1 MNDNMNRKKSLILA
15 LILGMVIALG
25 GCGKKEEEHNSIVE
39 YVSQQ
44 TVTDAAS
51 MDADEA
57 SLSDASATNAS
68 KSDASVTDASST
80 DADVPAG
87 NGKVIVLDPG
97 HSSKVSGEMEPVGPG
112 SSEMKAKD
120 VTGTSGRTSG
130 LMEYELALQ
139 TSFKMKEEL
148 ERRGYTVYLTRYDNE
163 VMLSCSERAE
173 IANNYNA
180 DAFIRVH
187 ADGVDDSSASGAM
200 TICITPS
207 NPYVSEMYQDS
218 RRLSEDIIS
227 EYCKET
233 GLGQRSIW
241 ETDTM
246 TGNNWSKVPT
256 TLLEMGFMTNPNEDA
271 LMADPAFQD
280 KIASGVANGLDK
292 FFGFE

>member
-44 TVTDAAS
+44 TVTDATA

-68 KSDASVTDASST
+68 ESDASATDASST
-80 DADVPAG
+80 DADVTAG

-207 NPYVSEMYQDS
+207 NPYVPEMYQDS

-256 TLLEMGFMTNPNEDA
+256 TLLEMGFMTNPNEDV

>member
-25 GCGKKEEEHNSIVE
+25 GCGKKEEEYNSIVE

-44 TVTDAAS
+44 TVTDATA

-68 KSDASVTDASST
+68 ESDASATDASST

-207 NPYVSEMYQDS
+207 NPYVPEMYQDS

>member
-44 TVTDAAS
+44 TVTDATA

-68 KSDASVTDASST
+68 ESDASATDASST
-80 DADVPAG
+80 DADVLAG

-207 NPYVSEMYQDS
+207 NPYVPEMYQDS

-256 TLLEMGFMTNPNEDA
+256 TLLEMGFMTNPNEDV

>member
-44 TVTDAAS
+44 TFTDATA

-57 SLSDASATNAS
+57 SPSDASATNAS
-68 KSDASVTDASST
+68 ESDASATDASST

-207 NPYVSEMYQDS
+207 NPYVPEMYQDS

>member
-44 TVTDAAS
+44 TVTDATA

-68 KSDASVTDASST
+68 ESDASATDASST

-97 HSSKVSGEMEPVGPG
+97 HSSKVSGKMEPVGPG

-207 NPYVSEMYQDS
+207 NPYVPEMYQDS

-280 KIASGVANGLDK
+280 KIAFGVANGLDK

>member
-25 GCGKKEEEHNSIVE
+25 GCGKKEEEHISIVE

-44 TVTDAAS
+44 TVTDATA

-68 KSDASVTDASST
+68 ESDASATDASST

-207 NPYVSEMYQDS
+207 NPYVPEMYQDS